1 MEKKQYEIIL
11 SGVGGQGTVSSG
23 AILGEAA
30 SSYDNKFAV
39 MTCTYG
45 TEVRGTFAKSDIL
58 ISDNFIAYYEALY
71 PDIILVLSKKAY
83 SKIKNKIIKKTM
95 VVINSNEV
103 TNYEKNLGQVYSF
116 PFSEM
121 AFKIGSL
128 QTVNIIAL
136 GFIMG
141 KTKIVRK
148 EALIE
153 AIKNRFPG
161 EKEKTVNMKA
171 IGEGFKLAQYNF

>member
-1 MEKKQYEIIL
+1 MEKKHYEIIL

-45 TEVRGTFAKSDIL
+45 TEARGTFAKSDLL
-58 ISDNFIAYYEALY
+58 ISDDFIAYHEALY
-71 PDIILVLSKKAY
+71 PDIILVLSNQAY
-83 SKIKNKIIKKTM
+83 PKIKSRIIEKTM

-103 TNYEKNLGQVYSF
+103 IDYDRDLGQVYSF

-128 QTVNIIAL
+128 QAVNIIAL
-136 GFIMG
+136 GFIVG
-141 KTKIVRK
+141 KTKIVGK

-153 AIKNRFPG
+153 AVKNRYPG
-161 EKEKTVNMKA
+161 EKEATVNMKA
-171 IGEGFKLAQYNF
+171 IEEGFKLV

>member
-30 SSYDNKFAV
+30 SLYDNKFAV

-45 TEVRGTFAKSDIL
+45 TEARGTFAKSDIL
-58 ISDNFIAYYEALY
+58 ISDNFVAYYEALY
-71 PDIILVLSKKAY
+71 PDIILVLSNKAY
-83 SKIKNKIIKKTM
+83 PKIKSRIIEKTM
-95 VVINSNEV
+95 VIINSNEV
-103 TNYEKNLGQVYSF
+103 TDYEKNLGRVY
-116 PFSEM
+116 PLPLSEI

-136 GFIMG
+136 GFIVG

-148 EALIE
+148 EALIK
-153 AIKNRFPG
+153 AIKNRYPG
-161 EKEKTVNMKA
+161 EKEAKVNMKA
-171 IGEGFKLAQYNF
+171 IEEGFKLV

>member
-23 AILGEAA
+23 AILGEAV

-45 TEVRGTFAKSDIL
+45 TEARGTFAKSDIL
-58 ISDNFIAYYEALY
+58 ISDSFVAYYEALY
-71 PDIILVLSKKAY
+71 PDIILVLSNKAY
-83 SKIKNKIIKKTM
+83 PKIKSRIIEKTM

-103 TNYEKNLGQVYSF
+103 TDYEKNLGQVCSL
-116 PFSEM
+116 PLSEI

-128 QTVNIIAL
+128 QVVNMIAL
-136 GFIMG
+136 GFIVG

-153 AIKNRFPG
+153 AVKNKFPG
-161 EKEKTVNMKA
+161 EKEMTVNMKA
-171 IGEGFKLAQYNF
+171 IEEGFKLV

>member
-23 AILGEAA
+23 TILGEAA

-45 TEVRGTFAKSDIL
+45 TEARGTFAKSDIL
-58 ISDNFIAYYEALY
+58 ISDNFVAYYEALY
-71 PDIILVLSKKAY
+71 PDIILVLSNKAY
-83 SKIKNKIIKKTM
+83 PKIKSRIIKKTM
-95 VVINSNEV
+95 VVISSNEV
-103 TNYEKNLGQVYSF
+103 TDYEKNLGQVYSF
-116 PFSEM
+116 PLSEM

-136 GFIMG
+136 GFIVG
-141 KTKIVRK
+141 KTKIVKK
-148 EALIE
+148 EALIK
-153 AIKNRFPG
+153 AIKNRYPG
-161 EKEKTVNMKA
+161 EKEMAVNMKA
-171 IGEGFKLAQYNF
+171 IEEGFKLV

>member
-30 SSYDNKFAV
+30 SLYDNKFAV

-45 TEVRGTFAKSDIL
+45 TEARGTFAKSDIL
-58 ISDNFIAYYEALY
+58 ISDNFVAYYEALY
-71 PDIILVLSKKAY
+71 PDIILVLSNKAY
-83 SKIKNKIIKKTM
+83 PKIKNKIIGKTM

-103 TNYEKNLGQVYSF
+103 IDYDRNLGQIYSF
-116 PFSEM
+116 PLSEM
-121 AFKIGSL
+121 AFKVGSL
-128 QTVNIIAL
+128 QAVNMIAL
-136 GFIMG
+136 GFIVG

-148 EALIE
+148 KALIK
-153 AIKNRFPG
+153 AIKNRYPG
-161 EKEKTVNMKA
+161 EKEAKVNMKA
-171 IGEGFKLAQYNF
+171 IEEGFKLV

>member
-1 MEKKQYEIIL
+1 MGKKQYEIIL
-11 SGVGGQGTVSSG
+11 SGVGGQGNVSSG

-45 TEVRGTFAKSDIL
+45 TEARGTFAKSDIL
-58 ISDNFIAYYEALY
+58 ISDNFVAFYEALY
-71 PDIILVLSKKAY
+71 PDIILVLSDKAY
-83 SKIKNKIIKKTM
+83 PKIKSRIIKKTM

-103 TNYEKNLGQVYSF
+103 TDYDRDLGQIYSF

-128 QTVNIIAL
+128 QAVNIIAL
-136 GFIMG
+136 GFIVG

-148 EALIE
+148 EALIK
-153 AIKNRFPG
+153 AIKNRYPG
-161 EKEKTVNMKA
+161 KKEAAVNMKA
-171 IGEGFKLAQYNF
+171 VEEGFELM

>member
-30 SSYDNKFAV
+30 SSYDNKFAI

-45 TEVRGTFAKSDIL
+45 TEARGTFAKSDIL
-58 ISDNFIAYYEALY
+58 ISDSFIAYYEVLH
-71 PDIILVLSKKAY
+71 PDIILVLSNKAY
-83 SKIKNKIIKKTM
+83 PKVKSRIIKKTM

-103 TNYEKNLGQVYSF
+103 VDYDRDLGQIYSF

-128 QTVNIIAL
+128 QAVNMIAL
-136 GFIMG
+136 GFIVG

-148 EALIE
+148 EALIK
-153 AIKNRFPG
+153 AVKYRYLD
-161 EKEKTVNMKA
+161 EKEDGVNIKA
-171 IGEGFKLAQYNF
+171 IEEGFKLV

>member
-1 MEKKQYEIIL
+1 MDKKQYEIIL

-45 TEVRGTFAKSDIL
+45 TEARGTFAKSDIL
-58 ISDNFIAYYEALY
+58 ISDNFVAYYEALY
-71 PDIILVLSKKAY
+71 PDIILVLSNKAY
-83 SKIKNKIIKKTM
+83 PKIKSRITEKTM

-103 TNYEKNLGQVYSF
+103 TDYEKNLGQVCSL
-116 PFSEM
+116 PLSEM

-128 QTVNIIAL
+128 QAVNMIAL
-136 GFIMG
+136 GFIVR
-141 KTKIVRK
+141 KTKIVME
-148 EALIE
+148 EALIK
-153 AIKNRFPG
+153 AVKNRYPNK
-161 EKEKTVNMKA
+161 KEIIVNMKA
-171 IGEGFKLAQYNF
+171 VEVGFRLV

>member
-30 SSYDNKFAV
+30 SLYDNKFAV

-45 TEVRGTFAKSDIL
+45 TEARGTFAKSDIL
-58 ISDNFIAYYEALY
+58 ISDNFVAYYEALY
-71 PDIILVLSKKAY
+71 PDIILVLSNKAY
-83 SKIKNKIIKKTM
+83 PKIKSRIIEKTM
-95 VVINSNEV
+95 VIINSNEV
-103 TNYEKNLGQVYSF
+103 ADYEKNLGQVYSL
-116 PFSEM
+116 PLSEM

-136 GFIMG
+136 GFIVG

-148 EALIE
+148 EALIK
-153 AIKNRFPG
+153 AIKNRYPG
-161 EKEKTVNMKA
+161 EKEAKVNMKA
-171 IGEGFKLAQYNF
+171 IEEGFKLV

>member
-1 MEKKQYEIIL
+1 MAEKRYEIII
-11 SGVGGQGTVSSG
+11 SGVGGQGNVSSG

-30 SSYDNKFAV
+30 SSYNNKFAV

-45 TEVRGTFAKSDIL
+45 TEARGTFAKSDIL

-71 PDIILVLSKKAY
+71 PDIILVLSNKAY
-83 SKIKNKIIKKTM
+83 PKIKSRIIEKTM

-103 TNYEKNLGQVYSF
+103 TDYDRDLGQIYSF

-128 QTVNIIAL
+128 KAVNIIAL
-136 GFIMG
+136 GFIVG
-141 KTKIVRK
+141 KTKIVKK
-148 EALIE
+148 EALIK

-161 EKEKTVNMKA
+161 EKEIIINMKA
-171 IGEGFKLAQYNF
+171 IEEGIKLV

>member
-45 TEVRGTFAKSDIL
+45 TEARGTFAKSDIL

-71 PDIILVLSKKAY
+71 PDIVLVLSNKAY
-83 SKIKNKIIKKTM
+83 PKIKNKIIEKTM

-103 TNYEKNLGQVYSF
+103 RNYKKNLGQVYSF
-116 PFSEM
+116 PFSEI

-136 GFIMG
+136 AFIVG

-148 EALIE
+148 EALIK
-153 AIKNRFPG
+153 AINNRFPG
-161 EKEKTVNMKA
+161 EKEMTANIKA
-171 IGEGFKLAQYNF
+171 IKEGFKLM

>member
-1 MEKKQYEIIL
+1 MEKKQYEVIL

-45 TEVRGTFAKSDIL
+45 TEARGTFAKSDIL
-58 ISDNFIAYYEALY
+58 ISDNFVAYYEALY
-71 PDIILVLSKKAY
+71 PDVVLVLSNKAY
-83 SKIKNKIIKKTM
+83 SKIKNKIIGKTM

-103 TNYEKNLGQVYSF
+103 TDYEKNLGQVYSF
-116 PFSEM
+116 PLSEI

-136 GFIMG
+136 GFIVG
-141 KTKIVRK
+141 KTKIIRK
-148 EALIE
+148 EALIK
-153 AIKNRFPG
+153 AIKNRYPG
-161 EKEKTVNMKA
+161 EKEAKVNMKA
-171 IGEGFKLAQYNF
+171 IEEGFKLV